1 MSAWRILS
9 IGILL
14 LVASTA
20 AWSQQTSNL
29 PSTSRG
35 TFLKLTEVQKL
46 WEDEGYAQAVVELET
61 LTAEVRDDPYEYAL
75 SNQYLA
81 HTRLLA
87 GDNAGARVAIEAAL
101 SNDDIPAPMKASLG
115 LSYGQL
121 LIGDEEFELALT
133 YLEQWL
139 ELTDAPPM
147 PGQLFYVA
155 YANFMTGNLPRAR
168 TLIERAITEGQ
179 KPNDQWERIY
189 YQILSEQGE
198 HEQALDVL
206 MGMLNRTPANDAHWR
221 LLVNHYMQR
230 EESREALAA
239 LVIANLQ
246 NPMTQERDLK
256 RLVSM
261 YGYVEIPE
269 KAARL
274 LESYITDERVTRDVD
289 TLRQLGDLWLM
300 ARERAK
306 AKDVLEEA
314 AAVAPDGRTFQ
325 LLGGIF
331 FEDEQWEDAYAAF
344 LEALDQG
351 GLDDPPRVQLLA
363 GISAFRAG
371 MNREARVALEAASES
386 EDLRAQAQ
394 GILRRL

>member
-14 LVASTA
+14 LVTSTA

-46 WEDEGYAQAVVELET
+46 WEDEDYAQAVVELET

-121 LIGDEEFELALT
+121 LIGDEEFDLALT

-179 KPNDQWERIY
+179 KPDDQWERIY

-206 MGMLNRTPANDAHWR
+206 MGMLNRTPTND
-221 LLVNHYMQR
+221 
-230 EESREALAA
+230 
-239 LVIANLQ
+239 
-246 NPMTQERDLK
+246 
-256 RLVSM
+256 
-261 YGYVEIPE
+261 
-269 KAARL
+269 
-274 LESYITDERVTRDVD
+274 
-289 TLRQLGDLWLM
+289 
-300 ARERAK
+300 
-306 AKDVLEEA
+306 
-314 AAVAPDGRTFQ
+314 
-325 LLGGIF
+325 
-331 FEDEQWEDAYAAF
+331 
-344 LEALDQG
+344 
-351 GLDDPPRVQLLA
+351 
-363 GISAFRAG
+363 
-371 MNREARVALEAASES
+371 
-386 EDLRAQAQ
+386 
-394 GILRRL
+394 